1 MATTV
6 EKKARIAKRG
16 RPAKTKAQLVEKRN
30 TLPKVDITDF
40 TMAVKQLYCPQITK
54 IINFLI
60 YKELAEVYQTIPT
73 PDYNAIEQSF
83 YKYFKH
89 AFTKS
94 TMSIF
99 HLKYYADLFVAS
111 VFLIYED
118 SLKEYFIDEKTE
130 SLISFDEEEK
140 EKIAN
145 VIVSIYLEQW
155 LKKCPEL
162 RHSILSFAN
171 YPYCFDSEIN
181 AAKENHTVD
190 FQCQNAYAQIWG
202 TSIPDG
208 MSQKLRRAYEKYKV
222 QRNYRFEQAK
232 DELDIR
238 NNLPANF
245 NRSDKYHDKG
255 VTLDIHTL
263 CCLDLMVS
271 GNYSILDAIGFWDIN
286 EYPVVSKKRV
296 GLSIID
302 YYNFLEGLEQM
313 HADSKWSTA
322 NKIYKRK
329 YVEACIVIGQLEG
342 ATGIQL
348 RLELA
353 NHICKTGKYWDNY
366 SFEMAGEL
374 WGRSSSNMLRAI
386 LPNYYRQFHD
396 STRKSYA
403 YQEPSYE
410 ILNYSKWFSLMG
422 VPKDSRQGRIIGLKQ
437 MFKRAIIGDALA
449 LLNTFCDPATQ
460 RNWEDTD
467 FVDAAIFF
475 HDSYPIVPKYLEAL
489 HDVKEML
496 DSNDKQKE
504 KFVSLFLSMEPI
516 KFMHQ

>member
-1 MATTV
+1 MTV
-6 EKKARIAKRG
+6 EKKTRVSKRG

-30 TLPKVDITDF
+30 TPPKVDITDF

-60 YKELAEVYQTIPT
+60 YKEFAEAYQTIPT

-83 YKYFKH
+83 HKYFKH

-111 VFLIYED
+111 VFSIYEN
-118 SLKEYFIDEKTE
+118 SLKENFIDEETE
-130 SLISFDEEEK
+130 SFISFDGEEK
-140 EKIAN
+140 AEITN
-145 VIVSIYLEQW
+145 VIVSMYLEQW

-162 RHSILSFAN
+162 RHTILSFAE
-171 YPYCFDSEIN
+171 YPYCFNSEIEAVN
-181 AAKENHTVD
+181 ENHTVED
-190 FQCQNAYAQIWG
+190 QCQNAYAIIWG
-202 TSIPDG
+202 SSIADG
-208 MSQKLRRAYEKYKV
+208 MVQKLGRAYEKYKM
-222 QRNYRFEQAK
+222 QRKYRFEQAK
-232 DELDIR
+232 DESDIR

-245 NRSDKYHDKG
+245 SRNDKYHDKG

-263 CCLDLMVS
+263 CCLDLMVN
-271 GNYSILDAIGFWDIN
+271 GNYSILDAIGYWDKD
-286 EYPVVSKKRV
+286 EYPYVSKKRV
-296 GLSIID
+296 ALSIID
-302 YYNFLEGLEQM
+302 YCNFLEGLEHM
-313 HADSKWSTA
+313 YADSKRSTV
-322 NKIYKRK
+322 NKIYIRK

-353 NHICKTGKYWDNY
+353 NHICKTGKYWDNT

-374 WGRSSSNMLRAI
+374 WGRSANNMLRAI
-386 LPNYYRQFHD
+386 LPNYYRQYHN
-396 STRKSYA
+396 STRKRYA

-410 ILNYSKWFSLMG
+410 ILNYSKWFPLIG
-422 VPKDSRQGRIIGLKQ
+422 VPKNSLQGYILGLKQ
-437 MFKRAIIGDALA
+437 MFKRAIIGDALF
-449 LLNTFCDPATQ
+449 LLNKFCNPVTQ

-467 FVDAAIFF
+467 FMDAAKFF
-475 HDSYPIVPKYLEAL
+475 HESYPIAPKYLEAL
-489 HDVKEML
+489 QDIKEIL

-504 KFVSLFLSMEPI
+504 RFLSLFISMEPRE
-516 KFMHQ
+516 FMHQ

>member
-1 MATTV
+1 MTV
-6 EKKARIAKRG
+6 EKKASIAKRG

-54 IINFLI
+54 IINFLL
-60 YKELAEVYQTIPT
+60 YKEFTETYRPIPT
-73 PDYNAIEQSF
+73 PDYNAIEKAF
-83 YKYFKH
+83 HKYFKQ

-111 VFLIYED
+111 VFSIYED
-118 SLKEYFIDEKTE
+118 SLKENFIDEETK
-130 SLISFDEEEK
+130 SFISFDEEEK
-140 EKIAN
+140 AEIAN
-145 VIVSIYLEQW
+145 VIVSTYLEQW

-171 YPYCFDSEIN
+171 NPYCFNSEIE
-181 AAKENHTVD
+181 AVKENHSVD
-190 FQCQNAYAQIWG
+190 NQCQNAYAKIWG
-202 TSIPDG
+202 SSIADG
-208 MSQKLRRAYEKYKV
+208 MVQKIGRAYEKYKI
-222 QRNYRFEQAK
+222 QRKYRFEQAK
-232 DELDIR
+232 DESDIR

-245 NRSDKYHDKG
+245 HRSDKYHDKG
-255 VTLDIHTL
+255 ITLDIHTL

-271 GNYSILDAIGFWDIN
+271 GHYSILDAIGYWDIN
-286 EYPVVSKKRV
+286 ECPVVSKKQV

-302 YYNFLEGLEQM
+302 YYNFLERLEQIY
-313 HADSKWSTA
+313 ANSKRSTA
-322 NKIYKRK
+322 NKIYIRK

-353 NHICKTGKYWDNY
+353 NYICKTGKFWDNS

-374 WGRSSSNMLRAI
+374 WGRSSNNLLRSI
-386 LPNYYRQFHD
+386 LPDYYRQFHN
-396 STRKSYA
+396 STRKRYS

-410 ILNYSKWFSLMG
+410 ILNYSKWFSLME
-422 VPKDSRQGRIIGLKQ
+422 VQKDSQEGCLIGLKQ
-437 MFKRAIIGDALA
+437 MFKRAIIGDALF
-449 LLNTFCDPATQ
+449 LLNKFCNPVTQ

-467 FVDAAIFF
+467 FMDAAKFF
-475 HDSYPIVPKYLEAL
+475 HESYPIASKYLEAL
-489 HDVKEML
+489 LDVKEML

-504 KFVSLFLSMEPI
+504 KFVSLFLSMEPR